1 MEYRAGLSLFRNA
14 WLVIV
19 DALGHLKDDDGV
31 SMASH
36 VALSTLMA
44 LFPFII
50 FVGALAGFIGDV
62 ALAGSVADILFNIWP
77 EEVAGPIADEVHR
90 VLTGAS
96 SGLLTV
102 SAAVAFLLA
111 SNGVEAVRKALNRAY
126 RSGEERS
133 FFFRRA
139 QNLIFV
145 VVGAAVSLVLAFLS
159 VVGPTVFTRLAKYAP
174 ELVPYAASFNL
185 ARIVIASILL
195 VVILVSAHLWL
206 PYNRPPASRLWPG
219 IVVTLALWVIAAQ
232 IFAAYLARFA
242 NYTATYAGLASVV
255 IAIFFL
261 YMTALIMI
269 FGAEFNA
276 ALGRLRAGKLR

>member
-1 MEYRAGLSLFRNA
+1 MKHSAGLFLLRNA

-19 DALGHLKDDDGV
+19 DALGHLIDDDGV

-50 FVGALAGFIGDV
+50 FVAALAGFLGDV
-62 ALAGSVADILFNIWP
+62 ALAGSVADILFDIWP
-77 EEVAGPIADEVHR
+77 DEVAGPIAGEVHR
-90 VLTGAS
+90 VLTGTS
-96 SGLLTV
+96 PGLLTV
-102 SAAVAFLLA
+102 SAAVAILIA
-111 SNGVEAVRKALNRAY
+111 SNSVEAVRRALNRAY
-126 RSGEERS
+126 RSHERRS
-133 FFFRRA
+133 FIFRRA
-139 QNLIFV
+139 QSLVFI
-145 VVGAAVSLVLAFLS
+145 VVGAVVSLVLAFLS
-159 VVGPTVFTRLAKYAP
+159 VIGPTAFTWLAEHAP
-174 ELVPYAASFNL
+174 ELVPYATSFNL
-185 ARIVIASILL
+185 ARIAIAGILL

-206 PYNRPPASRLWPG
+206 PYNRPPASQLWPG
-219 IVVTLALWVIAAQ
+219 IVATLVLWVLAAE
-232 IFAAYLARFA
+232 IFAYYLGHFA

-276 ALGRLRAGKLR
+276 ALGRLRAGKLS